1 MKVKNYL
8 LNISTFVMIV
18 AIFSFLTSC
27 GDDNDDEDINNY
39 IKSYLSCP
47 NDHHPHLIDLGLP
60 SGTLWACC
68 NVDTDHPK
76 KQSPTNYGSYYA
88 WGETESKATY
98 VFSNYIHF
106 DQSSRTYHDLGSD
119 IAGTQ
124 YDVAHV
130 KWGGPWVMPSRTQ
143 LIELLN
149 NCIYEWTTENGVN
162 GVKFTSKT
170 NGASIFLPATGYR
183 NESDLYDTGLSG
195 VYWSSTQGSSS
206 MGYSYGYYFSSDNT
220 VESNSSLSFGYTVR
234 PVVRN

>member
-106 DQSSRTYHDLGSD
+106 YQSSRTYHDLGSD

-183 NESDLYDTGLSG
+183 NESDLYDAGLSG